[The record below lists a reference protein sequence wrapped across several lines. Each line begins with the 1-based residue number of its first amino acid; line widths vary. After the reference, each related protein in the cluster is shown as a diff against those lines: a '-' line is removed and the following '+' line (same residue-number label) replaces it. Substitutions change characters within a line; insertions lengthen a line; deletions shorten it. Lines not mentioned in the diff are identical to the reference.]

1 MKICMCMVIKGNQS
15 KDIPPY
21 IFVKVEVKGWSPELL

>member
-1 MKICMCMVIKGNQS
+1 MKICMCMGIKGNQS

-21 IFVKVEVKGWSPELL
+21 VFVKVEVRGWES